1 MIVYWIVAVCLIL
14 NLVNPRLL
22 WYIDAWKYKDSKKE
36 EPSSAYIILSRSI
49 FRDRADCLSNTLF
62 HKISFIEII

>member
-49 FRDRADCLSNTLF
+49 SAIGLIVFCLLYTSPSPRDRG
-62 HKISFIEII
+62 

>member
-36 EPSSAYIILSRSI
+36 EPSSAYIKQKH

>member
-22 WYIDAWKYKDSKKE
+22 WYIDAWKYKDSKRRT
-36 EPSSAYIILSRSI
+36 ILRI
-49 FRDRADCLSNTLF
+49 YYFKQKHFRDRADCLSNTLF

>member
-49 FRDRADCLSNTLF
+49 SAIGTWRNACRSRGPLF
-62 HKISFIEII
+62 SRL

>member
-22 WYIDAWKYKDSKKE
+22 WYIDAWEYKDSKKE

-49 FRDRADCLSNTLF
+49 SAIGLIVLATLYF
-62 HKISFIEII
+62 TRYPL

>member
-14 NLVNPRLL
+14 NRVNPRLL

-49 FRDRADCLSNTLF
+49 SAIGLIVLATLYF
-62 HKISFIEII
+62 TRYPL

>member
-49 FRDRADCLSNTLF
+49 SA
-62 HKISFIEII
+62 IG